1 MKRSFIFSLF
11 ILCACAYVRADVRTA
26 ISDVQNA
33 LLYTDYFYV
42 DSVNTDKLAEDA
54 IRGMLK
60 ELDPH
65 STYLT
70 SDEVKSMNEGLG
82 GNFEG
87 IGVRYQMEHDTLL
100 IINTV
105 VGGPSEKVGVMAG
118 DRIVAVNDSAIA
130 GVGMSNKEIQRR
142 LRGDKGTMVKISIL
156 REGELIDFNIIRD
169 KIPVYSVDGYY
180 MATPTI
186 GYIKVARFAIT
197 TPNEVEEAIKSLEK
211 KGMKSVII
219 DLQGNGGGYLESAV
233 QLASLFMNKGEMVVY
248 TEGRREPRKN
258 HYANRENP
266 FKGNMV
272 VIIDEESA
280 SSSEIF
286 TGAIQ
291 DWDRGVVIGR
301 RSFGKGLVQRPIE
314 LPSGAMIRLTIAHY
328 YTPSGRCIQKP
339 FKKGDHEGYRKDL
352 LTRYKNGEFTSVDSI
367 HLSDSLKYV
376 THGNRTVYGGGAIM
390 PDVFVPLDTTKLS
403 KAHRT
408 LIAKGYTNR
417 WILNYFKENQKHLHD
432 IYADFESFDKGFEVT
447 DEMIADLCNKARVDS
462 VEIIDSEIE
471 SSKELLKMQIKANIA
486 TDLFEQGSFS
496 RIMNRRS
503 NVFQEAIDILSNKK
517 RYQELLTAK

>member
-1 MKRSFIFSLF
+1 MKKF
-11 ILCACAYVRADVRTA
+11 ILLFVILLSVHAHVRADVRTA

-42 DSVNTDKLAEDA
+42 DSVKTDKLAEDA

-70 SDEVKSMNEGLG
+70 ADEVKSMNEGLG

-87 IGVRYQMEHDTLL
+87 IGVRYQMEHDTLFV
-100 IINTV
+100 INTV
-105 VGGPSEKVGVMAG
+105 SGGPSEKVGVMAG
-118 DRIVAVNDSAIA
+118 DRIIAVNDTTIA
-130 GVGMSNKEIQRR
+130 GVSMSNKEIQRR
-142 LRGDKGTMVKISIL
+142 LRGDKGTMVKITIL
-156 REGELIDFNIIRD
+156 RENESIDFNIIRD

-180 MATPTI
+180 MATPEI
-186 GYIKVARFAIT
+186 GYIKVARFALT
-197 TPNEVEEAIKSLEK
+197 TPNEVEVALKELEK
-211 KGMKSVII
+211 QGMTSVII

-266 FKGNMV
+266 FKGDMIV
-272 VIIDEESA
+272 MIDEESA

-291 DWDRGVVIGR
+291 DWDRGVVVGR

-328 YTPSGRCIQKP
+328 FTPSGRCIQKP
-339 FKKGDHEGYRKDL
+339 FKKGEHEAYRKDIA
-352 LTRYKNGEFTSVDSI
+352 TRWKNGELLSADSI
-367 HLSDSLKYV
+367 RLPDSLKFT
-376 THGNRTVYGGGAIM
+376 THGNRIVYGGGAIM
-390 PDVFVPLDTTKLS
+390 PDVFVPMDTTKVVKS
-403 KAHRT
+403 HRT
-408 LIAKGYTNR
+408 LIARGYYSR
-417 WILNYFKENQKHLHD
+417 WILNYFKENQKKLHEL
-432 IYADFESFDKGFEVT
+432 YANFEAFDKGFVVT
-447 DEMIADLCNKARVDS
+447 DKMIDDLCNTARRDSITIVDA
-462 VEIIDSEIE
+462 EIDSARTVI
-471 SSKELLKMQIKANIA
+471 KEQIKANIA
-486 TDLFEQGSFS
+486 SDLFEQGSFI

-503 NVFQEAIDILSNKK
+503 NTYKEAIDILSDKK
-517 RYQELLTAK
+517 RYQKLLESK